1 MMAGHKFCKCGRI
14 LTLEE
19 MRQGDKCQSCKDH
32 QEAKKQ

>member
-19 MRQGDKCQSCKDH
+19 MRQGDKCSRCLD
-32 QEAKKQ
+32 QETKKQ